1 MFAPLPRR
9 MEPEWLDQMAAQEP
23 AAVRARTDLQRLNR
37 LMRSVA
43 VLQRA
48 LRGIKPGASIAE
60 LGAGDGSLMLAL
72 AEALRPARVVLVDRQ
87 DGIAAAS
94 CAAFAA
100 RDCLAEAIHA
110 DALDWAGDADPVD
123 AIVCNLFL
131 HHLQESDLARLFA
144 ACAARTALFVAAEP
158 ARHRLA
164 LAASHLVGLVG
175 CSAVTRHDA
184 VASVRAG
191 FRVGE
196 LGALWPDV
204 RRWHIVERAAG
215 PFSHVF
221 VATRL

>member
-1 MFAPLPRR
+1 
-9 MEPEWLDQMAAQEP
+9 MAAQDP
-23 AAVRARTDLQRLNR
+23 AAVRARADLQRVNR

-48 LRGIKPGASIAE
+48 LRGIRPGATIAE

-72 AEALRPARVVLVDRQ
+72 AQTLRPARVVLVDRQ

-94 CAAFAA
+94 CAALAA
-100 RDCLAEAIHA
+100 LGCPAEAIHA
-110 DALDWAGDADPVD
+110 DALDWAREADPVD

-144 ACAARTALFVAAEP
+144 ICAARTALFVAAEP

-175 CSAVTRHDA
+175 CNAVTRHDA
-184 VASVRAG
+184 VASVHAG
-191 FRVGE
+191 FRAGE

-204 RRWHIVERAAG
+204 GRWHIEERAAA
-215 PFSHVF
+215 PVSHVF
-221 VATRL
+221 VSRRL